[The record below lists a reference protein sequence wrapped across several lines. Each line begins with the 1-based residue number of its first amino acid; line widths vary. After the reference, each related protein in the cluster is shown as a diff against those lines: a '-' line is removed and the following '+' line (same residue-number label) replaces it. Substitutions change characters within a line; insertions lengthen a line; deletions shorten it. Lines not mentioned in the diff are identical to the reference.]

1 MVIDQ
6 VFSLSFT
13 LKDFLADGGP
23 TITAVGPGVAVNA
36 NAPGQTASVQVR
48 DFRIYA
54 NVGE

>member
-1 MVIDQ
+1 
-6 VFSLSFT
+6 
-13 LKDFLADGGP
+13 
-23 TITAVGPGVAVNA
+23 VGPGVAVNA